1 MSMTDRPIETD
12 WEDLLGGG
20 EMLLTNEFSGTAD
33 LDITRTVGSLSPAV
47 PGEIQSIMLH
57 DPQAALNDCWLFF
70 FDIDPATV
78 PGDAALALAERQ
90 AIIGQVRFV
99 PADFDAD
106 ANGITAYKTV
116 AIPFHAVDTL
126 YAVYRD
132 LTIDT
137 AGWIRLKIW
146 YRRDD

>member
-1 MSMTDRPIETD
+1 
-12 WEDLLGGG
+12 
-20 EMLLTNEFSGTAD
+20 MLLTNEFSGTAD
-33 LDITRTVGSLSPAV
+33 LDIGATYGDLPRTRLVS
-47 PGEIQSIMLH
+47 GEIQSIALH